1 MLTGLQVLSV
11 LGSGSGD
18 GGPLSL
24 YLEDPSQPFTGPE
37 PREEGTLL
45 EGINKG

>member
-1 MLTGLQVLSV
+1 MFLD
-11 LGSGSGD
+11 LGSAE

-24 YLEDPSQPFTGPE
+24 SLPLETPASPSAGPE
-37 PREEGTLL
+37 PREEGALL